1 VARRTRFRGRTQ
13 RRFTPFRWLFRLVV
27 LAGFLWGAGFA
38 AYVLVVFTSSP
49 PEPIPHADGIVALTG
64 GDNRVGTALAL
75 LAARDAPA
83 LLISGAGRGTY
94 LGDFTADDE
103 AAATEY
109 AGAITLGHEAVTT
122 RGNAIETAEWALTR
136 HMASLLIVTAD
147 YHMPRALFVIRQRLP
162 GVTLIAIP
170 VRPPAIAHLFSTPTL
185 HLLAAEYTKYLL
197 ARAGLDDIAGTD
209 ADLDTNAASR

>member
-1 VARRTRFRGRTQ
+1 MPRRTRIRGRPR
-13 RRFTPFRWLFRLVV
+13 RRFRPFRWLFRLVG
-27 LAGFLWGAGFA
+27 LIGILWAAGFA
-38 AYVLVVFTSSP
+38 VYIAFVFTAAP
-49 PEPIPHADGIVALTG
+49 PAPIPHADGIVALTG

-94 LGDFTADDE
+94 LGDFTADDA
-103 AAATEY
+103 AAATQF

-136 HMASLLIVTAD
+136 HMNSLLIVTAD
-147 YHMPRALFVIRQRLP
+147 YHMPRAIFVIRQRLP
-162 GVTLIAIP
+162 DVTLIAIP
-170 VRPPAIAHLFSTPTL
+170 VRPPAMDHLFSLPTL

-197 ARAGLDDIAGTD
+197 ARAGLDDAGGGD
-209 ADLDTNAASR
+209 SDLDAGPASR